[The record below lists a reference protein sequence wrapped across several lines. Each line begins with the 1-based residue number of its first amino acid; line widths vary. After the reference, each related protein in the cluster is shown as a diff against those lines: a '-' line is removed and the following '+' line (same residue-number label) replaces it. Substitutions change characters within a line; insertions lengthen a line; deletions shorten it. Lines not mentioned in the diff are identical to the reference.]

1 MIYLITAVHNNKLIH
16 NLNKKY
22 LKDFLGL
29 KTKFKSIIVLD
40 NFKLN
45 NIQIQKNFDKVIT
58 TKKELFF
65 FGSIIFGLKKI
76 GLQKEDRVI
85 IYNTDSVL
93 YTKENFC
100 SLNYNQYYEKEVI
113 CGRFLNSRKVQSYG
127 AWEENQSL
135 ISPRIHNN
143 IYIDIANKTY
153 SKYVCNSNL
162 LSISGDIILE
172 ILNDNIPYKQTY
184 FDYVATKIACRKRYP
199 LRIVDIPIILERHDN
214 DIKNKYVDNS
224 SKYFGI
230 ESPFNPFLLG
240 LRIRLKY
247 FKRTLLS
254 FFFYRI
260 FLSLKSLVF
269 IKIKNN

>member
-1 MIYLITAVHNNKLIH
+1 MIYLITAVHNEKLIY
-16 NLNKKY
+16 NLNKNY

-29 KTKFKSIIVLD
+29 NSKFKSIIVLD
-40 NFKLN
+40 NFKIN
-45 NIQIQKNFDKVIT
+45 NKKIEKFFDKVIT

-85 IYNTDSVL
+85 IYNTDSVFS
-93 YTKENFC
+93 TKKNL
-100 SLNYNQYYEKEVI
+100 SSINYNHLQENEVI
-113 CGRFLNSRKVQSYG
+113 CGRFLNSRNLQSYG

-143 IYIDIANKTY
+143 IYIDNTNKTY

-172 ILNDNIPYKQTY
+172 ILKEKIPYKQIY
-184 FDYVATKIACRKRYP
+184 FDYVATKIASRKRYP
-199 LRIVDIPIILERHDN
+199 LRIVNIPIILERHDK
-214 DIKNKYVDNS
+214 DIKNKYIDNA
-224 SKYFGI
+224 SKYFGM

-240 LRIRLKY
+240 LRVRSKY
-247 FKRTLLS
+247 FKRKLLS

-260 FLSLKSLVF
+260 FLSLKSLV
-269 IKIKNN
+269 IYNNKT